1 MTNPNTETTQ
11 TMTEYLEIAA
21 LAANIAEAKKAV
33 DTMVLDTG
41 KVSHMADYFVICSGE
56 SSTQV
61 RTIADEIEKQF
72 RTRGQELLGKEKD
85 GSYRWCLLDYGD
97 IVVHVMNPE
106 EREFYQLEKFWSH
119 AIPVNKEKWLFKGQ
133 LMAS

>member
-1 MTNPNTETTQ
+1 MTSPNTESTQ
-11 TMTEYLEIAA
+11 TTTEYFEMAS
-21 LAANIAEAKKAV
+21 LAANIAESKKAV

-56 SSTQV
+56 STTQI

-72 RTRGQELLGKEKD
+72 KSRGQMPLGKEKD
-85 GSYRWCLLDYGD
+85 GSYHWCLLDYGD
-97 IVVHVMNPE
+97 IVIHVMNPE
-106 EREFYQLEKFWSH
+106 ERDFYQLEKFWSH
-119 AIPVNKEKWLFKGQ
+119 AIPVNKDKWLFKDQ

>member
-1 MTNPNTETTQ
+1 MTNPNTENANVTTAYFE
-11 TMTEYLEIAA
+11 MAA
-21 LAANIAEAKKAV
+21 LAANLAESKKAV
-33 DTMVLDTG
+33 NTMVLDTE

-56 SSTQV
+56 SSTQI

-72 RTRGQELLGKEKD
+72 KNRGQLPLGKEKD
-85 GSYRWCLLDYGD
+85 ASYRWCLLDYGD

-119 AIPVNKEKWLFKGQ
+119 AVPVNKEKWLYKDQ
-133 LMAS
+133 KLAS